1 MTIVQ
6 ALPGNWLD
14 TGDNAWQLTAGTLV
28 GLMSIPGLALLYGG
42 VVKKK
47 WAINSAFMVFYAF
60 SMVLMVWILWA
71 YNMSFGK
78 PWGIMPGTGGNAF
91 IGHPCPTT
99 SAYNMERE
107 AVIPSAAAGMPAL
120 GFPQS
125 TMVYFQFVF
134 AAITP
139 IILAGSVLGRMSFKA
154 WMIFVPLWTTFIYSV
169 GAYSLWGGGW
179 LANLGGVFHFSD
191 AAGVVDY
198 SGGYVIHLAAASSG
212 FTAAAVIGPRLARDR
227 ESFHPNSL
235 LITLAGAGLLWLGWS
250 GFNGGDPFTANA
262 DAGVGVLNTHTAT
275 AAALLTWM
283 FLDVFAYGKPSVLGA
298 VNGMICGLVAITPA
312 AGYISGI
319 SAIILGIVAAVL
331 PWMTWN
337 LLGKTALFRK
347 VDDTLGVIHTH
358 GVAAVV
364 GGIGTGILADPNMT
378 EWYGTKSDAISVT
391 GAIYGDW
398 HQVVL
403 QVCGALFIIVF
414 NVVGTYI
421 LLKLIGLVV
430 KLRMDDETLLI
441 GDDAVHGEE
450 AYAIYADG
458 QKVPVM
464 GD

>member
-1 MTIVQ
+1 MIVQ

-14 TGDNAWQLTAGTLV
+14 TGDNAWQLTAATLV

-42 VVKKK
+42 AVKKK

-60 SMVLMVWILWA
+60 SACLVVWVLWA

-78 PWGIMPGTGGNAF
+78 GWLVMPGTGGNF
-91 IGHPCPTT
+91 FLGHPCPTT
-99 SAYNMERE
+99 SAYNLEKE
-107 AVIPSAAAGMPAL
+107 AIIPSAAGGMPAL
-120 GFPQS
+120 GYGMA

-139 IILAGSVLGRMSFKA
+139 IILAGAILGRMSFKA
-154 WMIFVPLWTTFIYSV
+154 WVIFVPCWTTFIYSV

-179 LANLGGVFHFSD
+179 LGQM
-191 AAGVVDY
+191 GVVDY
-198 SGGYVIHLAAASSG
+198 SGGYVIHLASAFSG

-250 GFNGGDPFTANA
+250 GFNGGDPFTVNV
-262 DAGVGVLNTHTAT
+262 DAGAAVLNTHTAT
-275 AAALLTWM
+275 AVALLVWVI
-283 FLDVFAYGKPSVLGA
+283 LDVFAYGKPSVLGA
-298 VNGMICGLVAITPA
+298 VNGMITGLVAITPA
-312 AGYISGI
+312 AGYVNGI
-319 SAIILGIVAAVL
+319 GAIILGVFAAAL

-337 LLGKTALFRK
+337 WLGKTGIFRK

-358 GVAAVV
+358 GVAALV
-364 GGIGTGILADPNMT
+364 GGIGTGILADPGMIEYFAT
-378 EWYGTKSDAISVT
+378 GKDSAFSVT
-391 GAIYGDW
+391 GWYYGNF
-398 HQVVL
+398 HQVIL
-403 QVCGALFIIVF
+403 QLYGAAFIIVY
-414 NVVGTYI
+414 NVVGTFI
-421 LLKLIGLVV
+421 LLKVIGLFV
-430 KLRMDDETLLI
+430 KLRFDEETLLI

-450 AYAIYADG
+450 AYAIFADG

>member
-1 MTIVQ
+1 MIVQ

-14 TGDNAWQLTAGTLV
+14 TGDNAWQLTAATFV
-28 GLMSIPGLALLYGG
+28 GIMSIPGLALLYGG

-60 SMVLMVWILWA
+60 SAVLIVWVLYA
-71 YNMSFGK
+71 YNMCFGK
-78 PWGIMPGTGGNAF
+78 PWLQMPDGLGAF
-91 IGHPCPTT
+91 LGHPSPTT

-107 AVIPSAAAGMPAL
+107 AIIPSAAGGMPAL
-120 GFPQS
+120 GYGMA

-139 IILAGSVLGRMSFKA
+139 IILAGAILGRMSFKA
-154 WMIFVPLWTTFIYSV
+154 WVIFVPLWTTFVYSV
-169 GAYSLWGGGW
+169 GAYSIWGGGW
-179 LANLGGVFHFSD
+179 LGGLGVL
-191 AAGVVDY
+191 DY
-198 SGGYVIHLAAASSG
+198 SGGYVIHLASAFSG

-235 LITLAGAGLLWLGWS
+235 LITLGGAGLLWLGWS

-275 AAALLTWM
+275 AAALLTWVVM
-283 FLDVFAYGKPSVLGA
+283 DVFAYGKPSVLGA
-298 VNGMICGLVAITPA
+298 VNGMITGLVAITPA
-312 AGYISGI
+312 AGYVNGI
-319 SAIILGIVAAVL
+319 GAIILGIVAAAL

-337 LLGKTALFRK
+337 WLGKTALLRK

-358 GVAAVV
+358 GVAALV
-364 GGIGTGILADPNMT
+364 GGIGTGILADPNMV
-378 EWYGTKSDAISVT
+378 EWYGTKGDQFAAT
-391 GAIYGDW
+391 GWWYGNF

-403 QVCGALFIIVF
+403 QLYGAAFIIVY
-414 NVVGTYI
+414 NVIGTFI
-421 LLKLIGLVV
+421 LLKIIGLFV
-430 KLRMDDETLLI
+430 KLRFDDEILLI

-450 AYAIYADG
+450 AYAIFADG
-458 QKVPVM
+458 QKIPVM